1 MNPLMK
7 HTDNGIEQIRNMMN
21 MYQNLRNPQAMLQNL
36 CRQNPMLASVV
47 NASGG
52 NLKDAFYKLCN
63 QQGVNPDDI
72 LNQLK

>member
-21 MYQNLRNPQAMLQNL
+21 MYQNLGNPQAMLQNL